1 MHVDRAIGRRV
12 QNVLRQDLAVGRHY
26 DELRCQLL
34 HDAQSFAVPHF
45 HRLVHWQ
52 ADRQGIFL
60 YRRKRHFVPSV
71 LRLVRLGE
79 HTAHVVPVLH
89 QPLQGRHGEVG
100 RAHEQYP
107 HSFSSPFSASARRM
121 YSSSSSSVSRWSVC
135 STNRWPSRCSISWQK
150 QRAVRPS
157 SSTSNQLPSRS

>member
-52 ADRQGIFL
+52 AD
-60 YRRKRHFVPSV
+60 
-71 LRLVRLGE
+71 
-79 HTAHVVPVLH
+79 
-89 QPLQGRHGEVG
+89 
-100 RAHEQYP
+100 
-107 HSFSSPFSASARRM
+107 
-121 YSSSSSSVSRWSVC
+121 C
-135 STNRWPSRCSISWQK
+135 
-150 QRAVRPS
+150 
-157 SSTSNQLPSRS
+157 